1 MVVSCRGTDAATAA
15 VVSCRWSCSGDE
27 LQGAA
32 AMDCRRDLRWS
43 GATMELQLG
52 SSSSRD

>member
-1 MVVSCRGTDAATAA
+1 MVVSCRGIDAATAA

-32 AMDCRRDLRWS
+32 TMDSRRDFEMRR
-43 GATMELQLG
+43 ELQVEQ
-52 SSSSRD
+52 R